1 MDNVV
6 KIAVVEDEGI
16 VAMDIRR
23 CLLSM
28 GHYVSFISDSG
39 EKAIDK
45 LKQNKADLVLMD
57 IVLKGNMDGLEAA
70 KNIVEK
76 MNTPV
81 VFLTALEDE
90 TTKQRAEQLKPFRY
104 LLKPFEDSQLCA
116 VIDDTLSFTG
126 KN

>member
-1 MDNVV
+1 LDNVV

-70 KNIVEK
+70 KIIVEK

>member
-70 KNIVEK
+70 KIIVEK

-104 LLKPFEDSQLCA
+104 LLKPFEDSQLCE

>member
-57 IVLKGNMDGLEAA
+57 IQMPGLNGYEATKA
-70 KNIVEK
+70 IKRVKKNL
-76 MNTPV
+76 PV
-81 VFLTALEDE
+81 ISPI
-90 TTKQRAEQLKPFRY
+90 RP
-104 LLKPFEDSQLCA
+104 
-116 VIDDTLSFTG
+116 
-126 KN
+126 

>member
-1 MDNVV
+1 
-6 KIAVVEDEGI
+6 
-16 VAMDIRR
+16 
-23 CLLSM
+23 
-28 GHYVSFISDSG
+28 
-39 EKAIDK
+39 
-45 LKQNKADLVLMD
+45 MD

-70 KNIVEK
+70 KIIVEK